1 MANPI
6 NRRRP
11 GRGRLPGRIPGSAG
25 HSPGAAGRAARAPIP
40 FARPSVGREEER
52 AIVRVLRSGWLTTG
66 RVTAE
71 FEAAFA
77 AYVGTGHALAVSS
90 ATAGLHLALEA
101 LKLEPDD
108 EVITTPYT
116 FAATA
121 EVVRYTGAHPRFIDI
136 EEDTLNI
143 DPALVERSL
152 ERKPARVKAIIPVHI
167 GGLPCAMGALTAVS
181 ARFGIPLVEDCAHA
195 FPVRAGGR
203 HLGTHGKV
211 GVYSFYANKTITTG
225 EGGMAVTDDGA
236 LAARMKVMRTHGI
249 DRESWD
255 RYTSPDN
262 SWQYRIVAAG
272 FKYNLTDIASAIGI
286 EQLKKAEALKA
297 LRTRAAERYLRGLA
311 GCDFLELPAV
321 HPEHAWH
328 LFIVLLKPD
337 RLTIGRDEFI
347 SELAARSIGASVHYT
362 PLHVMPYYRDA
373 YGYPPE
379 DFPVALK
386 QSLACVSLPLY
397 PDLSEEDSERV
408 IAAVKAIGEARRPPH
423 LRAP

>member
-1 MANPI
+1 VI
-6 NRRRP
+6 
-11 GRGRLPGRIPGSAG
+11 
-25 HSPGAAGRAARAPIP
+25 
-40 FARPSVGREEER
+40 
-52 AIVRVLRSGWLTTG
+52 RVLRSGWLTTG

-71 FEAAFA
+71 FETAFGA
-77 AYVGTGHALAVSS
+77 CVGARHALAVSS

-101 LKLEPDD
+101 LGLGPGD

-121 EVVRYTGAHPRFIDI
+121 EVVRYTGAHPRFVDV

-152 ERKPARVKAIIPVHI
+152 ERNPETVKAIIPVHV
-167 GGLPCAMGALTAVS
+167 GGLPCAMAALAAAA
-181 ARFGIPLVEDCAHA
+181 ARFGVPLVEDCAHA

-203 HLGTHGKV
+203 FLGTHGRI
-211 GVYSFYANKTITTG
+211 GVFSFYANKTITTG
-225 EGGMAVTDDGA
+225 EGGMAVTDDDA

-255 RYTSPDN
+255 RYTSAAN
-262 SWQYRIVAAG
+262 SWYYQIVAPG
-272 FKYNLTDIASAIGI
+272 FKYNLSDIASAIGI
-286 EQLKKAEALKA
+286 EQLKKAESLKA
-297 LRTRAAERYLRGLA
+297 LRARAAERYLRGLA
-311 GCDFLELPAV
+311 GLDFLDLPAV

-328 LFIVLLKPD
+328 LFIVILKPD
-337 RLTIGRDEFI
+337 RLTVSRDEFI
-347 SELAARSIGASVHYT
+347 RELAARGVGASVHYI
-362 PLHVMPYYRDA
+362 PLHVMPYYRQT
-373 YGYPPE
+373 YGCSPE

-397 PDLSEEDSERV
+397 PGLSEEDSGRV
-408 IAAVKAIGEARRPPH
+408 IAAVKAIGEAHRPAH